1 MTTTTTSELTP
12 NAITVLER
20 RYLAKDKDGKVTET
34 PDQMWRRV
42 AWNLAQADCEYGA
55 NIEDVRAGTFQEFYE
70 MMASLECLPNS
81 PTLMNAGRELQQLS
95 ACFVL
100 PVEDDLESIFERVK
114 QTAIIHKS
122 GGGTGFS
129 FSRLRPIGD
138 LVGST
143 GGVASGPVSFI
154 GAFDAATDVVKQGG
168 TRRGANMAILRIDHP
183 DIMAFIKSKADGTS
197 LQNFNISVAVT
208 DAFMEA
214 LRDNTP
220 CAVINP
226 RTGERIGSQYASE
239 VWQSIIANA
248 HATGDPGL
256 VFIDRINADN
266 PNPHLGDIE
275 SVNPCGEQP
284 LLPYESCNLASINL
298 AKMVCILAHNTP
310 EVDWGKLAR
319 TVKTTVHMLDNVID
333 MNRYPLP
340 EIEEMSKKTRRIG
353 LGVMGWADMLIQLGI
368 RYDSEEALALAEE
381 VMGFIQRETHLAS
394 NQLGSKRG
402 CYPAWVEEGFYQ
414 DAAMRNTA
422 PTTIAPTGTISIIAG
437 CSSGIEPL
445 YALSYTRNVMDNTE
459 LMEVNPAFK
468 QAMDVEGMNVE
479 GMDPAAK
486 MRTIAA
492 DWSLVGSKR
501 VPEHIRNIFRTS
513 HEIAPE
519 WHVRMQAAFQ
529 QHTDNAV
536 SKTINL
542 PSTATVEDVE
552 QAYLLAYELGC
563 KGITVYRDGSHDHQV
578 LSTGKNGHVE
588 FNDGAELSFN
598 EGTSFWEP
606 PSYELTNG
614 TGANEESMIGIGDA
628 AAEITFEPTLS
639 GAGTSADP
647 LIKHA
652 DITSLP
658 TDGKAGQVRVWVDGQ
673 WLWKD
678 QETLSPKVDITRETR
693 RRPAAMKGVTELVK
707 TGHGNMYVTINFDD
721 TGKPFEV
728 FGNLG
733 KAGGCDSAQ
742 LEATSRMV
750 SMALRSG
757 IEADAIVKQ
766 LRGVTCCPIW
776 DDGVMVKSV
785 SDALALVLSRHLES
799 VAGGVM
805 QTNIVYFPCIRCG
818 RRCKSK
824 LELSDHECEDTK
836 RQAFVICPDCSSPT
850 IHEEGC
856 IRCTSPSCGWSRC

>member
-20 RYLAKDKDGKVTET
+20 RYLAKDKDGKVIET
-34 PDQMWRRV
+34 PDNMFWRV
-42 AWNLAQADCEYGA
+42 AWNLSEADCNYSATYDER
-55 NIEDVRAGTFQEFYE
+55 DVTFQEFYE
-70 MMASLECLPNS
+70 MMRNLECLPNS

-100 PVEDDLESIFERVK
+100 PVEDDLETIFERVK

-129 FSRLRPIGD
+129 FSRLRPSGD

-154 GAFDAATDVVKQGG
+154 GAFDTATDVVKQGG
-168 TRRGANMAILRIDHP
+168 TRRGANMGILRVDHP
-183 DIMAFIKSKADGTS
+183 DILAFIESKADGKR
-197 LQNFNISVAVT
+197 LQNFNISVAIT
-208 DAFMEA
+208 DHFMY
-214 LRDNTP
+214 
-220 CAVINP
+220 AVQENGAYYTVNP
-226 RTGERIGSQYASE
+226 RTGILGYQHEARKVFKRIVE
-239 VWQSIIANA
+239 MA

-298 AKMVCILAHNTP
+298 AKHTYFDGTYVNW
-310 EVDWGKLAR
+310 EKLAR

-333 MNRYPLP
+333 MNHYPLP

-368 RYDSEEALALAEE
+368 RYDSEEALELAGE
-381 VMGFIQRETHLAS
+381 VMGFIQKETHLAS
-394 NQLGSKRG
+394 NQLGVKRG

-445 YALSYTRNVMDNTE
+445 YALAYTRNVMDSTE
-459 LMEVNPAFK
+459 LMEFNPAFK
-468 QAMDVEGMNVE
+468 QAMIDAGLDGDAN
-479 GMDPAAK
+479 

-492 DWSLVGSKR
+492 YGSLVGRKW
-501 VPEHIRNIFRTS
+501 VPEHIRNVFRTS
-513 HEIAPE
+513 HDISPE

-529 QHTDNAV
+529 KHTDNAV

-542 PSTATVEDVE
+542 PAEATVEDVE
-552 QAYLLAYELGC
+552 QAYMMAYELGC

-578 LSTGKNGHVE
+578 LSTGKNGHS
-588 FNDGAELSFN
+588 NDEAIAF
-598 EGTSFWEP
+598 F
-606 PSYELTNG
+606 
-614 TGANEESMIGIGDA
+614 EENKQEIEDSIVDESLKRIGINP
-628 AAEITFEPTLS
+628 EIPDN
-639 GAGTSADP
+639 A
-647 LIKHA
+647 
-652 DITSLP
+652 
-658 TDGKAGQVRVWVDGQ
+658 V
-673 WLWKD
+673 
-678 QETLSPKVDITRETR
+678 KVNITRETR
-693 RRPAAMKGVTELVK
+693 RRPAAMTGVTERVR
-707 TGHGNMYVTINFDD
+707 TGHGNMYVTVNFDED
-721 TGKPFEV
+721 GKPFEV
-728 FGNLG
+728 FGTLG
-733 KAGGCDSAQ
+733 KAGGCDSACI
-742 LEATSRMV
+742 EATSRMV

-766 LRGVTCCPIW
+766 LRGITCCPVW
-776 DDGVMVKSV
+776 DDGVQVKSV
-785 SDALALVLSRHLES
+785 TDALALVLSHHL
-799 VAGGVM
+799 G
-805 QTNIVYFPCIRCG
+805 T
-818 RRCKSK
+818 K
-824 LELSDHECEDTK
+824 EDTVMTVPDVPEYVTGYLK
-836 RQAFVICPDCSSPT
+836 RHDLICPDCSSPT

-856 IRCTSPSCGWSRC
+856 IRCTSASCGWSKC